1 MKLKRLNVRLFR
13 LPADVE
19 VILFHIREALKAR
32 NLFNTLS
39 KVGFDES
46 SFHSDFSDFVL
57 AAVAFEDSPED
68 LHMWYF
74 NLIDKHSKR
83 TNGDNDKCT
92 RAAIKIYVEL
102 MNEKRRRLKGGVQP
116 KA

>member
-19 VILFHIREALKAR
+19 VILFHIRESLKAR
-32 NLFNTLS
+32 KLFNNLS
-39 KVGFDES
+39 EVGFDES
-46 SFHSDFSDFVL
+46 TFHSDFSEFVL
-57 AAVAFEDSPED
+57 AAVGFEDTTED

-74 NLIDKHSKR
+74 NLIDKHSKK
-83 TNGDNDKCT
+83 TSVNNDKCT

-102 MNEKRRRLKGGVQP
+102 MNEKRRRLKGGV
-116 KA
+116 